1 MKSRYGTIVVV
12 HVLLLR
18 HDGQVLLLQ
27 RAGTGEADG
36 QLCLPGGHLEDGE
49 SVVAG
54 AIRETA
60 EETGIELAEAH
71 LEFVHVVHRRHGGD
85 DPRLGFF
92 FLATGWQGQPVN
104 TEPHK
109 CAGLVWA
116 DPAKPPATTIAYTVA
131 ALAQISNG
139 RPFSL
144 DGWTDRSPA
153 RVPVPCTRRP
163 EAFTVEIER
172 RITAVQGLPSPVR
185 AQRGL
190 PPIPAGDG
198 IDVVLRAGIAFGEDQ
213 LTDRGWFA
221 DTDATAEILDR
232 CCAELSR
239 QPWTQVFAFRSTF
252 ELVARHLY
260 RQLAEQIP
268 QLAFLELRDDTF
280 GVTTRY
286 APNITC
292 AGGCS

>member
-1 MKSRYGTIVVV
+1 MTSRYGTIVVV
-12 HVLLLR
+12 HVLLR
-18 HDGQVLLLQ
+18 RSDGQVLFLQ

-36 QLCLPGGHLEDGE
+36 QLCLPGGHLEAGE
-49 SVVAG
+49 SVIAG

-60 EETGIELAEAH
+60 EETGIH
-71 LEFVHVVHRRHGGD
+71 LSETNLGFVHVVHRRHGHD

-92 FLATGWQGQPVN
+92 FLATGWQGQPIN
-104 TEPHK
+104 REPHK
-109 CAGLVWA
+109 CGGLVWA

-131 ALAQISNG
+131 ALEQIRGG

-144 DGWTDRSPA
+144 DGWQDHSPPA
-153 RVPVPCTRRP
+153 DPNQRIG
-163 EAFTVEIER
+163 EAAAFVVEVER
-172 RITAVQGLPSPVR
+172 RCTAVQGLPSPVR

-198 IDVVLRAGIAFGEDQ
+198 IEVVLRIGIAFGENQ
-213 LTDRGWFA
+213 LTDRGWFF

-239 QPWTQVFAFRSTF
+239 QPWTRLFAFPPTF

-260 RQLAEQIP
+260 RQLAQQIP

-286 APNITC
+286 TPSVTP
-292 AGGCS
+292 AGVRP